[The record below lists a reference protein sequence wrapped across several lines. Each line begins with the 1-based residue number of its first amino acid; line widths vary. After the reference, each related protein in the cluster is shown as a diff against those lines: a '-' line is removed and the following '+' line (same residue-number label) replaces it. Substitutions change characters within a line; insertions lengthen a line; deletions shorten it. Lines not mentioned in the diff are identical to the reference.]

1 MPRKKFKMPHVYT
14 IFILLIVLAGLMT
27 FIVPAGTYDRMTFD
41 NGRSGV
47 VPGTFHFVERTPVD
61 ILGWFT
67 AIGEGFVASA
77 DIICGVFI
85 YVAGIG
91 MYLDSDVFNKAIFK
105 LINVMGNKGEK
116 VVMLILMIFYTC
128 LGGLTGNITPELAFV
143 PMSISLAL
151 AFGYDTMTGV
161 LMVLAPTFVGFATGP
176 INPYTIGVAHQVA
189 ELEMFSGML
198 PRICMWVVSS
208 LITFR
213 FVFHYAE
220 KVKKDHSKSLG
231 SFQLEGGE
239 TIRKDELSAK
249 YANVSLTVRD
259 WILLAGFVATVV
271 WLVLGAVVYDYSMNQ
286 YTGIFIMSGIFAGI
300 VAGFDQEKICKT
312 FIKYGSNLYFGA
324 MVLALARAI
333 YVIFTKGQICDTIVY
348 YMSLPLQGMS
358 STMSAAG
365 MLVFQ
370 TVMNFFVNSGSG
382 QAMVTM
388 PIMTP
393 LADILGVSRQVAV
406 SAFQF
411 GDGLS
416 NLVWPTSSTI
426 FAYLAMANLPY
437 DKYLKAI
444 WKLFAVL
451 TLLAFAFVIAGQM
464 LGYA

>member
-1 MPRKKFKMPHVYT
+1 M
-14 IFILLIVLAGLMT
+14 
-27 FIVPAGTYDRMTFD
+27 
-41 NGRSGV
+41 
-47 VPGTFHFVERTPVD
+47 
-61 ILGWFT
+61 
-67 AIGEGFVASA
+67 
-77 DIICGVFI
+77 
-85 YVAGIG
+85 
-91 MYLDSDVFNKAIFK
+91 
-105 LINVMGNKGEK
+105 
-116 VVMLILMIFYTC
+116 
-128 LGGLTGNITPELAFV
+128 
-143 PMSISLAL
+143 
-151 AFGYDTMTGV
+151 
-161 LMVLAPTFVGFATGP
+161 
-176 INPYTIGVAHQVA
+176 
-189 ELEMFSGML
+189 
-198 PRICMWVVSS
+198 
-208 LITFR
+208 
-213 FVFHYAE
+213 
-220 KVKKDHSKSLG
+220 
-231 SFQLEGGE
+231 
-239 TIRKDELSAK
+239 
-249 YANVSLTVRD
+249 
-259 WILLAGFVATVV
+259 LAGFVTTVV

-358 STMSAAG
+358 ATMSAAG

-370 TVMNFFVNSGSG
+370 TIMNFFVNSGSG

-451 TLLAFAFVIAGQM
+451 TLLAFVFVIAGQM